1 MRSRVGGVGVLL
13 TASDA
18 PCLSDLCHLPPARS
32 SVHCASAS
40 FEVRQLP
47 KCEQPRQANLP
58 AGGELE
64 VGRGGGGTSTP
75 SKNVAFV
82 CVMNFD

>member
-1 MRSRVGGVGVLL
+1 MRSRVGGWVGVLL
-13 TASDA
+13 TESDA
-18 PCLSDLCHLPPARS
+18 LCLSDLCHLPPARS

-47 KCEQPRQANLP
+47 KCEQPRQTCLQAANWKWGP
-58 AGGELE
+58 T
-64 VGRGGGGTSTP
+64 TSSPLTTM
-75 SKNVAFV
+75 KNAAFV